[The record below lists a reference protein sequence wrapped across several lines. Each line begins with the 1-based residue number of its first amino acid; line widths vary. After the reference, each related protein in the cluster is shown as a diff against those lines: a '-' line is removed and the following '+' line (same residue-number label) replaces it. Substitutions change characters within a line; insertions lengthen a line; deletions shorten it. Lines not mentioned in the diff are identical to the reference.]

1 MLRQGKAVA
10 GAFVD
15 FGLFFFHNAK
25 LLATNERGPYF
36 YLPKTEHWR
45 EAALWNDI
53 MDFAEKE
60 LELPANST
68 KATLLIETLPAV
80 FQMHEILHAMR
91 ARLVG
96 LNCGRWDYIF
106 SYIKTLARHQQRIL
120 PARALVTMDKAFLK
134 SYSEEL
140 VETCH
145 RRGAHAMGGMSAFIP
160 IRGDEEANAL
170 ALEKVRE
177 DKKREAANGHDG
189 TWVAHPGLIDL
200 AVDAFSEYM
209 PKAHQKDKLS
219 GIAHSASAL
228 LELPE
233 GGINLA
239 DFDSNIQVALR
250 YTAAWLGGTGA
261 VPIFNMMEDA
271 ATAEISRAQLWQWMQ
286 YATTLS
292 DGVEIDAA
300 LFANRLQSAVNA
312 INADGE
318 LTYLSAAADMLDSLV
333 NSPDMAD
340 FLTTGAYALID

>member
-1 MLRQGKAVA
+1 
-10 GAFVD
+10 
-15 FGLFFFHNAK
+15 
-25 LLATNERGPYF
+25 
-36 YLPKTEHWR
+36 
-45 EAALWNDI
+45 
-53 MDFAEKE
+53 
-60 LELPANST
+60 
-68 KATLLIETLPAV
+68 
-80 FQMHEILHAMR
+80 
-91 ARLVG
+91 
-96 LNCGRWDYIF
+96 
-106 SYIKTLARHQQRIL
+106 
-120 PARALVTMDKAFLK
+120 
-134 SYSEEL
+134 
-140 VETCH
+140 
-145 RRGAHAMGGMSAFIP
+145 MGGMSAFIP